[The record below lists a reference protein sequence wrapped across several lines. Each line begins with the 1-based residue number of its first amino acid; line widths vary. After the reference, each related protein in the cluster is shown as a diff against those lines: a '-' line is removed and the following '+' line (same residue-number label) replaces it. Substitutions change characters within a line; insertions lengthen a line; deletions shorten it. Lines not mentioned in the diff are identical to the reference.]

1 MSRASVFLL
10 AALLSPSVA
19 FADNWP
25 AWRGPAGNGECKET
39 NLPVKWSPT
48 QNITWKVDLPDEGN
62 STPVIWNDRIFL
74 TQATEKGR
82 KRSIICFA
90 KKDGKKLWEKT
101 VEYAEDEP
109 THKTNPYCS
118 ASPVTDGERVI
129 VSHGSAGLF
138 CYDFAGKEL
147 WRKDLGKCHHVWGNA
162 ASPVIYQDRVFLNFG
177 PGERTFLIA
186 LDKRDGK
193 ELWRVNEPGKPAK
206 EYFGSWSTPLLATI
220 HSRDELIVSW
230 PGVVKSYGP
239 KTGEV
244 FWSCRGLEKDKSAD
258 RLVYT
263 SPLATEE
270 VVVSMAGY
278 GGPSIALK
286 TGGKG
291 DVTESLRLWRHPN
304 NPQRIGSGVVVGEH
318 VYVVNEPGT
327 AQCIEWQTG
336 KIFWNERVG
345 AGAWG
350 SLLHADGK
358 LYVTNLDGETFILA
372 AKPEFEIIARNPLKE
387 RTLASIAVS
396 DGRLLIRTYKH
407 LWCVGK

>member
-1 MSRASVFLL
+1 MSRASVLFI
-10 AALLSPSVA
+10 AALLSPCFA

-48 QNITWKVDLPDEGN
+48 ENIAWKVDLPDEGN
-62 STPVIWNDRIFL
+62 STAVICNDRVFL

-82 KRSIICFA
+82 KRLTICFA

-138 CYDFAGKEL
+138 CYNFEGKEL
-147 WRKDLGKCHHVWGNA
+147 WSKDLGKCHHIWGNA
-162 ASPVIYQDRVFLNFG
+162 ASPVIYQGRVFLNFG

-186 LDKRDGK
+186 LDKKDGK
-193 ELWRVNEPGKPAK
+193 ELWRVDEPGKPAK
-206 EYFGSWSTPLLATI
+206 EYFGSWSTPLMATL
-220 HSRDELIVSW
+220 HGREELIVSW
-230 PGVVKSYGP
+230 PGIVKSYNP
-239 KTGEV
+239 KTGDV
-244 FWSCRGLEKDKSAD
+244 FWSCKGLEKDKAAD

-286 TGGKG
+286 TGGTG
-291 DVTESLRLWRHPN
+291 DVTETLRLWRHPN

-327 AQCIEWQTG
+327 AQCIEWKTG
-336 KIFWNERVG
+336 KILWSERVG

-350 SLLHADGK
+350 SLVHADGK

-372 AKPEFEIIARNPLKE
+372 AKPEFEVIARNPLKE

-396 DGRLLIRTYKH
+396 DGRLFIRTYKH